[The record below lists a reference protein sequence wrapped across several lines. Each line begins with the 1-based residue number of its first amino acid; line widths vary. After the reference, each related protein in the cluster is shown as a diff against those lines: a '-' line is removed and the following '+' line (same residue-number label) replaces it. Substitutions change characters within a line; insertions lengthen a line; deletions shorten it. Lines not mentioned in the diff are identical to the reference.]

1 VTDVTVIG
9 GGLAGMAAALRL
21 AERGCQVSLY
31 EAGDHLGGKASALR
45 NGEDFNEHGFHIFP
59 AWYHNIRQL
68 VEELGIRDHFIDCH
82 NFQQLHAGQF
92 PCFKALHNV
101 GAFKNAW
108 RNLTSGVLPFH
119 QTLLFF
125 FSTVDLASFH
135 LDESRRLDQLSVT
148 GFLRSRFYRTE
159 KIATVYQD
167 LMLKAISVPSHFVSA
182 MTTKKVIHFWAG
194 DPLPMHRIL
203 NGNLQERFIDPLTAR
218 LLERQVAIYKN
229 HELTRVDISG
239 NRVVGVRFKDKT
251 TGSDVYKQPLD
262 RLVLAIPPER
272 LKDVCN
278 DEVYAA
284 SPTLGDVRNLR
295 SRPMAAL
302 NLYFTERIAGL
313 PADHV
318 NLIDSKYGLTFIDVA
333 QSWKTADGKPQFEG
347 SVLNVIATDFS
358 QLEGVNDD
366 TATRLIVAELV
377 RFIPTLNPEKIDPK
391 RTKMRP
397 NTDAPL
403 FMNDVGI
410 WYFRPEALPREE
422 VKEKKQQDKANK
434 RTHAVELE
442 NLWLAGDYCRSHVD
456 LVSMEGAF
464 TTGLKAAEAV
474 RRSSQ
479 ELTGTP
485 EIYREPARPRRYPF
499 YALWLL
505 GLPFAFLA
513 WLYAW
518 FKGETVIQTRN

>member
-59 AWYHNIRQL
+59 AWYHNIWQL
-68 VEELGIRDHFIDCH
+68 VAELGIRDHFIDCH
-82 NFQQLHAGQF
+82 NFQQLHAGEF
-92 PCFKALHNV
+92 PCFKPLHDV

-108 RNLTSGVLPFH
+108 RNLTAGVLPFH

-159 KIATVYQD
+159 TIATVYQD

-218 LLERQVAIYKN
+218 LQDRKVVIHRKHRLKQLEV
-229 HELTRVDISG
+229 HDD
-239 NRVVGVRFKDKT
+239 RVVGLRFRDET
-251 TGSDVYKQPLD
+251 TGSDVYKQPVD
-262 RLVLAIPPER
+262 RVVVAIPAEC
-272 LKDVCN
+272 LKDVCDN
-278 DEVYAA
+278 EVYAA

-333 QSWKTADGKPQFEG
+333 QSWKTADGRPQFEG
-347 SVLNVIATDFS
+347 SVLNVISTDFS
-358 QLEGVNDD
+358 QLEGVNDA
-366 TATRLIVAELV
+366 TATQLIVEELV
-377 RFIPTLNPEKIDPK
+377 RFIPTLDTKKIEQH

-397 NTDAPL
+397 NLDAPL

-410 WYFRPEALPREE
+410 WHYRPEALPHEE
-422 VKEKKQQDKANK
+422 DKDKKQK
-434 RTHAVELE
+434 HAVELK

-464 TTGLKAAEAV
+464 TTGLKAAEAI
-474 RRSSQ
+474 RRGTPELCRSS
-479 ELTGTP
+479 
-485 EIYREPARPRRYPF
+485 EIYREPSQPRRYPF
-499 YALWLL
+499 YALWLV

-518 FKGETVIQTRN
+518 SRGETQIQTRS

>member
-31 EAGDHLGGKASALR
+31 EAGDHLGGKASAIR
-45 NGEDFNEHGFHIFP
+45 TGADFDEHGFHIFP
-59 AWYHNIRQL
+59 AWYHNIWQL
-68 VEELGIRDHFIDCH
+68 VEELGIAHHFIDCH
-82 NFQQLHAGQF
+82 NFQQLHLGQF
-92 PCFKALHNV
+92 PCFKALHDV
-101 GAFKNAW
+101 GAFRNAW

-194 DPLPMHRIL
+194 NPLPMHRIL
-203 NGNLQERFIDPLTAR
+203 NGNLQERFIDPLIAR
-218 LLERQVAIYKN
+218 LVERKVTIHLK
-229 HELTRVDISG
+229 HRLTRLDVDDG
-239 NRVVGVRFKDKT
+239 RVVGVRFRDET
-251 TGSDVYKQPLD
+251 TGDEVYKRPVD

-272 LKDVCN
+272 LKEACTDA
-278 DEVYAA
+278 VYAA

-347 SVLNVIATDFS
+347 SVLNVISTDFS
-358 QLEGVNDD
+358 QLEGVCDD
-366 TATRLIVAELV
+366 TAKHLIVSELV
-377 RFIPTLNPEKIDPK
+377 RFIPTLDPNKIE
-391 RTKMRP
+391 RFKMRP
-397 NTDAPL
+397 NVDAPL

-474 RRSSQ
+474 RLS
-479 ELTGTP
+479 TP
-485 EIYREPARPRRYPF
+485 ELSGTSGIYVEPARPRRYPF

>member
-1 VTDVTVIG
+1 
-9 GGLAGMAAALRL
+9 MAAALRL

-31 EAGDHLGGKASALR
+31 EKSDHLGGKASALKT
-45 NGEDFNEHGFHIFP
+45 GQDLDEHGFHIFP
-59 AWYHNIRQL
+59 AWYHNILQL
-68 VEELGIRDHFIDCH
+68 VDELGIRHHFIDCH
-82 NFQQLHAGQF
+82 NFQQLHLGEF
-92 PCFKALHNV
+92 PCFKALHDV
-101 GAFKNAW
+101 GAFRNTW

-218 LLERQVAIYKN
+218 LRERKVAIYTN
-229 HELTRVDISG
+229 HQLTQLDVKHRRI
-239 NRVVGVRFKDKT
+239 VGIRFKDGT
-251 TGSDVYKQPLD
+251 TGRELDTQPVD
-262 RLVLAIPPER
+262 RVVLAIPADR
-272 LKDVCN
+272 LNEVCT
-278 DEVYAA
+278 DEVYTAC
-284 SPTLGDVRNLR
+284 PTLGDVRNLR

-333 QSWKTADGKPQFEG
+333 QSWKTADGRPQFEG
-347 SVLNVIATDFS
+347 SVLNVISTDFS
-358 QLEGVNDD
+358 QLEGVSDE
-366 TATRLIVAELV
+366 TAKDLIVEELE
-377 RFIPTLNPEKIDPK
+377 RFIPTLDRKKID
-391 RTKMRP
+391 RFKMRP
-397 NTDAPL
+397 NVDAPL

-410 WYFRPEALPREE
+410 WHFRPEALPKDEE
-422 VKEKKQQDKANK
+422 H
-434 RTHAVELE
+434 RIELD
-442 NLWLAGDYCRSHVD
+442 NLYLAGDYCRSHVD

-474 RRSSQ
+474 RRSVK
-479 ELTGTP
+479 ELADTP
-485 EIYREPARPRRYPF
+485 AIHEEPTRPVRYPF

-505 GLPFAFLA
+505 GLPFAFAA
-513 WLYAW
+513 WLVAW
-518 FKGETVIQTRN
+518 VKGETQIQTRG